1 MFALS
6 AAPATSF
13 VGTVLEHSS
22 NIIGKKLKG
31 ENNFR
36 EKANAKY
43 S

>member
-6 AAPATSF
+6 GAPATSF
-13 VGTVLEHSS
+13 VGTVLDQSS

-36 EKANAKY
+36 EKANTKY